1 MRYIYKGHS
10 IKIAWTVT
18 KGLSSTPE
26 DFSKARLAVFMKNDC
41 NKYHFEAE
49 ASEAG
54 VISLTIPAD
63 TLPEGIYG
71 IEAIWAKNL
80 YSIFGETDESKLAPA
95 PPAPGGC
102 RCGMEVGRHDACCPP
117 VEPPHEGEGL
127 GAWGDRCLDHSYRA
141 GLFCI
146 TSDPSVALPACKDTV
161 SLALKTSAV
170 TYGYDGLSAYD
181 IAVLRGYWTGDEESW
196 VKSRLGVT
204 LYGETGTSET
214 HGMTQKA
221 ITDALTAILS
231 RLSAVELG
239 DLLQRLHPMNGE
251 YVFSDGGKITSVTDK
266 GDGVYELVIGTKE
279 TGDTL
284 PFEVNDILYS
294 IVNPLSEERYTSW
307 MQVKVID
314 ADTNTVTV
322 VLYADKDV
330 PGEKNYPP
338 VAGYNIS
345 RKGTTEIS
353 AEGVISERSGSWLLS
368 SEEGRVMFLENV
380 VKPVLEDYNYSVI
393 LGKLPIFDSVSNLLV
408 KGEND
413 MGLMA
418 KTIVCKQFF
427 QYDWNGELV
436 PNIVDRGVWSL
447 TTAEG
452 DTPYRYVSYKRK
464 GADGKT
470 VLAVL
475 EQHTVQYNGCVWAC
489 ISDKTTA
496 VPTALSPGWRM
507 VSGDTNYYMQF
518 SIPNGTCVKVG
529 DFDLELCAMVKYA
542 NADVTD
548 ILMSA
553 DGFEIEWTR
562 DTGDAAADA
571 TWKPEY
577 VGGKK
582 NVIHIDRTDEH
593 GTGVNFG
600 FKYRTCTFTCR
611 MYVPDE
617 SKTIVEGSL
626 ISNI

>member
-1 MRYIYKGHS
+1 MKV
-10 IKIAWTVT
+10 AWTVT
-18 KGLSSTPE
+18 KGMSSTPE
-26 DFSKARLAVFMKNDC
+26 DFSKARLALFMKSDC
-41 NKYHFEAE
+41 NKYYFEAT
-49 ASEAG
+49 AGKDG
-54 VISLTIPAD
+54 VINVTIPAN

-71 IEAIWAKNL
+71 IEAVWAKNL
-80 YSIFGETDESKLAPA
+80 HSIFGETDESEGEPI
-95 PPAPGGC
+95 PPKPQDCGC
-102 RCGMEVGRHDACCPP
+102 DNHPGRHDRCCPP
-117 VEPPHEGEGL
+117 VNPPTEGEGL
-127 GAWGDRCLDHSYRA
+127 GAWGDRCLDHSYKA
-141 GLFCI
+141 SFICV
-146 TSDPSVALPACKDTV
+146 TSDASAALPAYEGTV

-181 IAVLRGYWTGDEESW
+181 IAVMRGYWTGDEESW

-204 LYGETGTSET
+204 LLNETGSSET

-221 ITDALTAILS
+221 ITDALTAILG

-239 DLLQRLHPMNGE
+239 DLLQKLHPMNGE
-251 YVFSDGGKITSVTDK
+251 YVFSDGGKITSVADK
-266 GDGVYELVIGTKE
+266 GEGVYELVIGTKE
-279 TGDTL
+279 NGDAL
-284 PFEVNDILYS
+284 SFKVNDILYS
-294 IVNPLSEERYTSW
+294 IVNPLTEERYTSW
-307 MQVKVID
+307 MQVKKVD
-314 ADTNTVTV
+314 ADTNTLTV

-353 AEGVISERSGSWLLS
+353 AEGSVGERSESWLLS
-368 SEEGRVMFLENV
+368 SEEGRIMFLENV

-393 LGKLPIFDSVSNLLV
+393 LGKLPIFDSVSNLLI

-413 MGLMA
+413 VGLMA

-436 PNIVDRGVWSL
+436 PNIVDRGEWSQA
-447 TTAEG
+447 TAEG

-464 GADGKT
+464 GADGQT
-470 VLAVL
+470 TLAVL
-475 EQHTVQYNGCVWAC
+475 EQHTVHYNGCVWAC

-518 SIPNGTCVKVG
+518 DVPNGTGIKVG
-529 DFDLELCAMVKYA
+529 SFDLNITASVRYA
-542 NADVTD
+542 NTDVTD
-548 ILMSA
+548 ILMAA

-571 TWKPEY
+571 TWKPDY

-582 NVIHIDRTDEH
+582 NTIHIDRTDEH

-600 FKYRTCTFTCR
+600 FKYRTCSFICK

-617 SKTIVEGSL
+617 SKSVVEGSL
-626 ISNI
+626 TANI

>member
-1 MRYIYKGHS
+1 MKV
-10 IKIAWTVT
+10 AWTVT
-18 KGLSSTPE
+18 KGMSSTPE
-26 DFSKARLAVFMKNDC
+26 DFSKARLALFMKSDC
-41 NKYHFEAE
+41 NKYYFEAE
-49 ASEAG
+49 AGKDG
-54 VISLTIPAD
+54 VINVTIPAN
-63 TLPEGIYG
+63 TLPEGVYG

-80 YSIFGETDESKLAPA
+80 YSIFGETDESKTEPT
-95 PPAPGGC
+95 PPKPQGC
-102 RCGMEVGRHDACCPP
+102 GCGNPPGRHDKCCPP
-117 VEPPHEGEGL
+117 VNPPAEGEGL
-127 GAWGDRCLDHSYRA
+127 GAWGDRCLDHSYKA
-141 GLFCI
+141 GFICV
-146 TSDPSVALPACKDTV
+146 TSDASAALPAYEGTV

-181 IAVLRGYWTGDEESW
+181 IAVMRGYWAGDEESW

-204 LYGETGTSET
+204 LLDKTGTSET

-221 ITDALTAILS
+221 ITDALTTILG

-239 DLLQRLHPMNGE
+239 DLLQKLHPMNGE

-279 TGDTL
+279 NGDAL
-284 PFEVNDILYS
+284 PFKVNDILYS
-294 IVNPLSEERYTSW
+294 IVNPLTEERYTSW
-307 MQVKVID
+307 MQVKMVD
-314 ADTNTVTV
+314 TDTNTVTV

-330 PGEKNYPP
+330 PGGKNYPP
-338 VAGYNIS
+338 VVGYNIS

-353 AEGVISERSGSWLLS
+353 AEGVISERSKSWLLS
-368 SEEGRVMFLENV
+368 SEEGRLMFLENV

-393 LGKLPIFDSVSNLLV
+393 LGKLPIFDSVSNLLI

-413 MGLMA
+413 VGLMA

-436 PNIVDRGVWSL
+436 PNIVDRGEWSAE
-447 TTAEG
+447 TAG
-452 DTPYRYVSYKRK
+452 GSSPYRYVTYTKKDAS
-464 GADGKT
+464 GGK
-470 VLAVL
+470 VVSVL

-489 ISDKTTA
+489 ISDKTTS

-518 SIPNGTCVKVG
+518 DVPNGTGIKVG
-529 DFDLELCAMVKYA
+529 NFDLNITASVKYA

-548 ILMSA
+548 ILMAA

-571 TWKPEY
+571 TWKPDY

-593 GTGVNFG
+593 GVGVNFG
-600 FKYRTCTFTCR
+600 FKYRTCSFICK

-617 SKTIVEGSL
+617 SKSVVEGSL
-626 ISNI
+626 TANI